1 MYYHVR
7 LDKIL
12 HDGRT
17 DLESRIEWDFRSLGK
32 ALTMIARVFGSVAKC
47 WRIQDLTEPISDI
60 LQLEKG
66 LNVALES
73 TYQYIIL
80 TFKDDIPATK
90 RYDHFE
96 FFVVIRDEG
105 EHPPM
110 FAYSAEEE
118 AALSPVVTDDVFV
131 DLYNHPLSF
140 KQVLS
145 SIPVY
150 DNNGRFLSGIAV
162 MLKNG
167 GYCLVVAGD
176 NQRNEEVNLRS
187 CGIEKAKIKKILSS
201 TKDGTDLRGFIVRLT
216 SGDSL
221 YLTIGKFFHRKI
233 VAKEH
238 TTPTESQRNQPSQET
253 RR

>member
-32 ALTMIARVFGSVAKC
+32 ALTMIARVFGSAAKC
-47 WRIQDLTEPISDI
+47 WRIQDLTEPTSDI

-66 LNVALES
+66 LSVALES
-73 TYQYIIL
+73 TCQFIVL
-80 TFKDDIPATK
+80 TFKDNIPATK

-96 FFVVIRDEG
+96 FFVVIRDED
-105 EHPPM
+105 ERPPK

-118 AALSPVVTDDVFV
+118 AALSPVMTDDVFV
-131 DLYNHPLSF
+131 DLYKHPIVSE
-140 KQVLS
+140 QVLS

-150 DNNGRFLSGIAV
+150 DNDGRLLFGIAV
-162 MLKNG
+162 MLKAG
-167 GYCLVVAGD
+167 GHFLVVAGV
-176 NQRNEEVNLRS
+176 NQRNDEVNL
-187 CGIEKAKIKKILSS
+187 GIRGVEKTKIVKILSS
-201 TKDGTDLRGFIVRLT
+201 TKDGTDLRGFIVRMA

-221 YLTIGKFFHRKI
+221 YLTVGKFFKTN
-233 VAKEH
+233 VPAKEILE
-238 TTPTESQRNQPSQET
+238 TKESIQ
-253 RR
+253 